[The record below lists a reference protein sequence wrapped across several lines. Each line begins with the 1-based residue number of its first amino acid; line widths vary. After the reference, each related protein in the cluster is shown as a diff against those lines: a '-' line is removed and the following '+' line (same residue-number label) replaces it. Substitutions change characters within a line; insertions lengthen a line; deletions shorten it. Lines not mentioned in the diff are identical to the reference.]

1 MTWRLSLVTYNYGN
15 KTEGIQRLGE
25 VVNRLGAETP
35 KDYLESYGKMLYAYG
50 NELVANGDR
59 RGALEYFLNST
70 KIAWEGQG
78 GGFVSI
84 AQIAS
89 NDLAQS
95 IEQAERALQY
105 PLTPEQRE
113 AAYEI
118 LVSSYRSKGQWEE
131 MKKYQALLGG
141 Q

>member
-1 MTWRLSLVTYNYGN
+1 MTYNHGN

-25 VVNRLGAETP
+25 VVNRLGAECP
-35 KDYLESYGKMLYAYG
+35 KDYQDSYGRMLYAYG
-50 NELVANGDR
+50 QDLVANGDR

-70 KIAWEGQG
+70 KVPWEGQG

-95 IEQAERALQY
+95 IENAERALAY
-105 PLTPEQRE
+105 PLTPDQRKK
-113 AAYEI
+113 AYEI
-118 LVSSYRSKGQWEE
+118 LVTSYRSKGQWDE

-141 Q
+141 E